1 MEGFFDLSL
10 IATIFAPAFLRPDGK
25 MIAETDIQLIVD
37 HFKYFIDYLG
47 EEYVGFGSD
56 FDGAMMP
63 KDLNSVLGM
72 HKLIDL
78 LISQGFNENLM
89 IKISHL
95 NWINLLKRVLN

>member
-1 MEGFFDLSL
+1 
-10 IATIFAPAFLRPDGK
+10 
-25 MIAETDIQLIVD
+25 
-37 HFKYFIDYLG
+37 
-47 EEYVGFGSD
+47 
-56 FDGAMMP
+56 MMP